1 MGKVVDLEE
10 ELDTVKNARQ
20 ELVLQV
26 AHYTN
31 TSSSSSR
38 VPCACGCVLCMF
50 ALKVGVCCIYVW

>member
-26 AHYTN
+26 PHHTN
-31 TSSSSSR
+31 SSSSSSSSSR
-38 VPCACGCVLCMF
+38 SRFPAH
-50 ALKVGVCCIYVW
+50 ALAFYICLLSR